1 MNWILTLLLALAASY
16 GSWQIIT
23 MDWAQSIIQSI
34 FLWPNVGVIFG
45 IIALAI
51 TCYAPWR
58 IGRFLVGTVCHG
70 KEGVVSLLYFLLFS
84 VYYAWSI
91 APTGE
96 GPFWY
101 KAILWLI
108 IAGEAIIQ
116 IRMVFIGFK
125 AQRALCD

>member
-1 MNWILTLLLALAASY
+1 MLLGLAASSPISTTVGT
-16 GSWQIIT
+16 GS
-23 MDWAQSIIQSI
+23 
-34 FLWPNVGVIFG
+34 
-45 IIALAI
+45 
-51 TCYAPWR
+51 
-58 IGRFLVGTVCHG
+58 GTVCHG